1 METKRCIFCMQEID
15 FTEERCPHCKKAVW
29 EYEWKPGWIRP
40 YTVLQE
46 RYMIGQALG
55 EGAFG
60 VTYLAYDDKEKR
72 SVAIKAYSQREN
84 ESSQEKAEADLL
96 DEIKDIPGV
105 VNKTGYFQEN
115 GAHYLVMEY
124 LKGGSLR
131 NYLKKRHH
139 IPAEEAV
146 KILQPVMQT
155 LIRLHGR
162 GIIHGDISPDNLL
175 FDGEGTLKIIDF
187 GAALIKGYPA
197 REKKLKEGYA
207 PMESYQ
213 EKDKIGPWSDLY
225 AVCAVWYEAVT
236 GHKVPAAPQR
246 VKRDYIRVPSDFVKV
261 PDQMEQAFMRGLSV
275 DIQSRYFSIVNL
287 LHQLDLQ
294 EETDD
299 EKESAAIRKIWGDS
313 WIRITTEVERVS
325 AKNRKRGRFRS
336 RLKKILCSCAA
347 LVFVVLL
354 ARAGIQWYRTTHPE
368 KAAEEDLKNDREAA
382 EEMEKTE
389 IRGQDSKEFKEA
401 VEFLEENAY
410 EVERDETTVTYKLSK
425 DALKGWKYPG
435 RGAGKFPV
443 RAATMKKV
451 IDLYMDGDCKKEQS
465 DFDSWIT
472 LYKNNQWNPITIT
485 AEQSNQWSYGEN
497 TVAISSDVITDFVTK
512 LNFTS
517 KKKDE
522 VRAFLYK
529 MLPILSPESY
539 LTEDEIEKL
548 LEYSKRDKNNLVM
561 TYLNAKCRVYVSYN
575 LYDKDYTLIIEVV
588 R

>member
-146 KILQPVMQT
+146 KLLQPVMQT

-246 VKRDYIRVPSDFVKV
+246 VKRDHIRVPSDFVKV

-347 LVFVVLL
+347 LILMVLL

-382 EEMEKTE
+382 EEMEKPE

-401 VEFLEENAY
+401 VEFLEKNAY
-410 EVERDETTVTYKLSK
+410 KVDRDEVYTTYWILKG
-425 DALKGWKYPG
+425 ALKGWKYPSEE
-435 RGAGKFPV
+435 AGIFPV
-443 RAATMKKV
+443 KITTMEKV
-451 IDLYMDGDCKKEQS
+451 IDLYMNENRETEQDTFYGTIMLNKNEQWSPLYVALEQS
-465 DFDSWIT
+465 EQWI
-472 LYKNNQWNPITIT
+472 
-485 AEQSNQWSYGEN
+485 YGESR
-497 TVAISSDVITDFVTK
+497 VEISSDYVTGFVTE
-512 LNFTS
+512 LRFTS
-517 KKKDE
+517 KKRDE
-522 VRAFLYK
+522 AEAFLYK

-539 LTEDEIEKL
+539 LTEDEIKELFHYLDQHRNKGMMIDL
-548 LEYSKRDKNNLVM
+548 NRKCNVRFSYESADG
-561 TYLNAKCRVYVSYN
+561 TYNVTVGVN
-575 LYDKDYTLIIEVV
+575 T
-588 R
+588 

>member
-15 FTEERCPHCKKAVW
+15 STEERCPHCKKAVW
-29 EYEWKPGWIRP
+29 EYGWKPGWIRP

-60 VTYLAYDDKEKR
+60 VTYLAYDNKEKK
-72 SVAIKAYSQREN
+72 SVAIKAYFRKEN
-84 ESSQEKAEADLL
+84 KSSQENKEAGLL

-105 VNKTGYFQEN
+105 VNKTGYFQED
-115 GAHYLVMEY
+115 GTHYLVMEY
-124 LKGGSLR
+124 LKGGSFR
-131 NYLKKRHH
+131 DYMKKRHH
-139 IPAEEAV
+139 VPAEEAV
-146 KILQPVMQT
+146 KLLQPVMQT
-155 LIRLHGR
+155 LIRLHSR

-175 FDGEGTLKIIDF
+175 FDDEGTLKIIDF
-187 GAALIKGYPA
+187 GAALVKGFPA

-207 PMESYQ
+207 PIESYQ

-246 VKRDYIRVPSDFVKV
+246 VRRDHIRVPSDFVKV

-294 EETDD
+294 EEKDD
-299 EKESAAIRKIWGDS
+299 GKESEAIRKIWGDS
-313 WIRITTEVERVS
+313 WIQITTEVERVS

-336 RLKKILCSCAA
+336 RLKKILCAFAA
-347 LVFVVLL
+347 LILVVLL
-354 ARAGIQWYRTTHPE
+354 ARAGVQWYRTTHPE

-401 VEFLEENAY
+401 VEFLEKNAY
-410 EVERDETTVTYKLSK
+410 EVDRDEVYTTYWILKG
-425 DALKGWKYPG
+425 ALKGWKYPSE
-435 RGAGKFPV
+435 GAGIFPV
-443 RAATMKKV
+443 KITTMEKV
-451 IDLYMDGDCKKEQS
+451 IDLYMDENRETEQDTFYGTVLLNKNEQWSPLYVALEQS
-465 DFDSWIT
+465 EQWI
-472 LYKNNQWNPITIT
+472 
-485 AEQSNQWSYGEN
+485 YGEN
-497 TVAISSDVITDFVTK
+497 RVEISSDYVTGFVTE
-512 LNFTS
+512 LRFTS
-517 KKKDE
+517 EKQDE
-522 VRAFLYK
+522 AEDFLYK

-539 LTEDEIEKL
+539 LTEDEIKELFHYLDRHRNKGMMIDL
-548 LEYSKRDKNNLVM
+548 NRKCNVRFSYESADG
-561 TYLNAKCRVYVSYN
+561 TYNVTVGVN
-575 LYDKDYTLIIEVV
+575 T
-588 R
+588 

>member
-15 FTEERCPHCKKAVW
+15 STEERCPHCKKAVW
-29 EYEWKPGWIRP
+29 EYGWKPGWIRP

-60 VTYLAYDDKEKR
+60 VTYLAYDNKEKK
-72 SVAIKAYSQREN
+72 SVAIKAYFRKEN
-84 ESSQEKAEADLL
+84 KSSQENKEAGLL

-105 VNKTGYFQEN
+105 VNKTGYFQED
-115 GAHYLVMEY
+115 GTHYLVMEY
-124 LKGGSLR
+124 LKGGSFR
-131 NYLKKRHH
+131 DYMKKRHH
-139 IPAEEAV
+139 VPAEEAV
-146 KILQPVMQT
+146 KLLQPVMQT
-155 LIRLHGR
+155 LIRLHSR

-175 FDGEGTLKIIDF
+175 FDDEGTLKIIDF
-187 GAALIKGYPA
+187 GAALVKGFPA

-207 PMESYQ
+207 PIESYQ

-246 VKRDYIRVPSDFVKV
+246 VRRDHIRVPSDFVKV

-294 EETDD
+294 EEKDD
-299 EKESAAIRKIWGDS
+299 GKESEAIRKIWGDS
-313 WIRITTEVERVS
+313 WIQITTEVERVS

-336 RLKKILCSCAA
+336 RLKKILCACAA
-347 LVFVVLL
+347 LILVVLL
-354 ARAGIQWYRTTHPE
+354 ARAGVQWYRTTHPE

-401 VEFLEENAY
+401 VEFLEKNAY
-410 EVERDETTVTYKLSK
+410 EVDRDEVYTTYWILKG
-425 DALKGWKYPG
+425 ALKGWKYPSE
-435 RGAGKFPV
+435 GAGIFPV
-443 RAATMKKV
+443 KITTMEKV
-451 IDLYMDGDCKKEQS
+451 IDLYMDENRETEQDTFYGTVLLNKNEQWSPLYVALEQS
-465 DFDSWIT
+465 EQWI
-472 LYKNNQWNPITIT
+472 
-485 AEQSNQWSYGEN
+485 YGEN
-497 TVAISSDVITDFVTK
+497 RVEISSDYVTGFVTE
-512 LNFTS
+512 LRFTS
-517 KKKDE
+517 EKQDE
-522 VRAFLYK
+522 AEDFLYK

-539 LTEDEIEKL
+539 LTEDEIKELFHYLDRHRNKGMMIDL
-548 LEYSKRDKNNLVM
+548 NRKCNVRFSYESADG
-561 TYLNAKCRVYVSYN
+561 TYNVTVGVN
-575 LYDKDYTLIIEVV
+575 T
-588 R
+588 

>member
-1 METKRCIFCMQEID
+1 MQEID
-15 FTEERCPHCKKAVW
+15 STEERCPHCKKAVW
-29 EYEWKPGWIRP
+29 EYGWKPGWIRP

-60 VTYLAYDDKEKR
+60 VTYLAYDDKEKK
-72 SVAIKAYSQREN
+72 SVAIKAYFRKEN
-84 ESSQEKAEADLL
+84 KSSQEKKEADLL

-105 VNKTGYFQEN
+105 VNKTGYFQED
-115 GAHYLVMEY
+115 GTHYLVMEY
-124 LKGGSLR
+124 LKGGSFR
-131 NYLKKRHH
+131 DYLKKRHRV
-139 IPAEEAV
+139 PAEEAV
-146 KILQPVMQT
+146 KLLQPVMGT
-155 LIRLHGR
+155 LIRLHSR

-175 FDGEGTLKIIDF
+175 FDDEGTLKIIDF
-187 GAALIKGYPA
+187 GAALVKGFPA

-246 VKRDYIRVPSDFVKV
+246 VRRDHIRIPSDFVKV

-294 EETDD
+294 EEKDD
-299 EKESAAIRKIWGDS
+299 GKESEAIRKIWGDS
-313 WIRITTEVERVS
+313 WIQITTEVERVS

-336 RLKKILCSCAA
+336 RLKKILCACAA
-347 LVFVVLL
+347 LILVVLL
-354 ARAGIQWYRTTHPE
+354 ARAGVQWYRTTHPE
-368 KAAEEDLKNDREAA
+368 KVVEEDLKNDREAA

-410 EVERDETTVTYKLSK
+410 EVDRNEVYTTYRILKG
-425 DALKGWKYPG
+425 ALKGWKYPSES
-435 RGAGKFPV
+435 AGVFTV
-443 RAATMKKV
+443 RAATMKKI
-451 IDLYMDGDCKKEQS
+451 IDLYMGIEGEEDNDRFNGYVSVDHR
-465 DFDSWIT
+465 
-472 LYKNNQWNPITIT
+472 NQWDPLRIHL
-485 AEQSNQWSYGEN
+485 NQETQWDYEGE
-497 TVAISSDVITDFVTK
+497 TVNMYSDYTTKFVIY
-512 LNFTS
+512 LQMTS
-517 KKKDE
+517 QNQKSAG
-522 VRAFLYK
+522 AFLYR

-539 LTEDEIEKL
+539 LTEDEIKEL
-548 LEYSKRDKNNLVM
+548 LESLNGKNNYISLK
-561 TYLNAKCRVYVSYN
+561 LNSKCEADLLYN
-575 LYDKDYTLIIEVV
+575 SDKKTFSIALSV

>member
-15 FTEERCPHCKKAVW
+15 STEERCPHCKKAVW
-29 EYEWKPGWIRP
+29 EYGWKPGWIRP

-60 VTYLAYDDKEKR
+60 VTYLAYDDKEKK
-72 SVAIKAYSQREN
+72 SVAIKAYFRKEN
-84 ESSQEKAEADLL
+84 KSSQEKKEADLL

-105 VNKTGYFQEN
+105 VNKTGYFQED
-115 GAHYLVMEY
+115 GTHYLVMEY
-124 LKGGSLR
+124 LKGGSFR
-131 NYLKKRHH
+131 DHLKKCHH
-139 IPAEEAV
+139 VPAEEAV
-146 KILQPVMQT
+146 KLLQPVMRT
-155 LIRLHGR
+155 LIRLHSR

-175 FDGEGTLKIIDF
+175 FDDEGTLKIIDF
-187 GAALIKGYPA
+187 GAALVKGFPA

-246 VKRDYIRVPSDFVKV
+246 VRRDHIRVPSDFVKV

-294 EETDD
+294 EEKDD
-299 EKESAAIRKIWGDS
+299 GKESEAIRKIWGDS
-313 WIRITTEVERVS
+313 WIQITTEVERVS

-336 RLKKILCSCAA
+336 RLKKILCACAA
-347 LVFVVLL
+347 LILVVLL
-354 ARAGIQWYRTTHPE
+354 ARAGVQWYRTTHPE

-401 VEFLEENAY
+401 VEFLEKNAY
-410 EVERDETTVTYKLSK
+410 EVDRDEVYTTYWILKG
-425 DALKGWKYPG
+425 ALKGWKYPSE
-435 RGAGKFPV
+435 GAGIFPV
-443 RAATMKKV
+443 KITTMEKV
-451 IDLYMDGDCKKEQS
+451 IDLYMDENRETEQDTFYGTVLLNKNEQWSPLYVALEQS
-465 DFDSWIT
+465 EQWI
-472 LYKNNQWNPITIT
+472 
-485 AEQSNQWSYGEN
+485 YGEN
-497 TVAISSDVITDFVTK
+497 RVEISSDYVTGFVTE
-512 LNFTS
+512 LRFTS
-517 KKKDE
+517 EKQDE
-522 VRAFLYK
+522 AEDFLYK

-539 LTEDEIEKL
+539 LTEDEIKELFHYLDRHRNKGMMIDL
-548 LEYSKRDKNNLVM
+548 NRKCNVRFSYESADG
-561 TYLNAKCRVYVSYN
+561 TYNVTVGVN
-575 LYDKDYTLIIEVV
+575 T
-588 R
+588 

>member
-15 FTEERCPHCKKAVW
+15 STEERCPHCKKAVW
-29 EYEWKPGWIRP
+29 EYGWKPGWIRP

-60 VTYLAYDDKEKR
+60 VTYLAYDDKEKK
-72 SVAIKAYSQREN
+72 SVAIKAYFRKEN
-84 ESSQEKAEADLL
+84 KSSQEKKEADLL

-105 VNKTGYFQEN
+105 VNKTGYFQED
-115 GAHYLVMEY
+115 GTHYLVMEY
-124 LKGGSLR
+124 LKGGSFR
-131 NYLKKRHH
+131 DYLKKRHRV
-139 IPAEEAV
+139 PAEEAV
-146 KILQPVMQT
+146 KLLQPVMGT
-155 LIRLHGR
+155 LIRLHSR

-175 FDGEGTLKIIDF
+175 FDDEGTLKIIDF
-187 GAALIKGYPA
+187 GAALVKGFPA

-246 VKRDYIRVPSDFVKV
+246 VRRDHIRIPSDFVKV

-294 EETDD
+294 EEKDD
-299 EKESAAIRKIWGDS
+299 GKESEAIRKIWGDS
-313 WIRITTEVERVS
+313 WIQITTEVERVS

-336 RLKKILCSCAA
+336 RLKKILCACAA
-347 LVFVVLL
+347 LILVVLL
-354 ARAGIQWYRTTHPE
+354 ARAGVQWYRTTHPE
-368 KAAEEDLKNDREAA
+368 KVVEEDLKNDREAA

-410 EVERDETTVTYKLSK
+410 EVDRNEVYTTYRILKG
-425 DALKGWKYPG
+425 ALKGWKYPSES
-435 RGAGKFPV
+435 AGVFTV
-443 RAATMKKV
+443 RAATMKKI
-451 IDLYMDGDCKKEQS
+451 IDLYMGIEGEEDNDRFNGYVSVDHR
-465 DFDSWIT
+465 
-472 LYKNNQWNPITIT
+472 NQWDPLRIHL
-485 AEQSNQWSYGEN
+485 NQETQWDYEGE
-497 TVAISSDVITDFVTK
+497 TVNMYSDYTTKFVIY
-512 LNFTS
+512 LQMTS
-517 KKKDE
+517 QNQKSAG
-522 VRAFLYK
+522 AFLYR

-539 LTEDEIEKL
+539 LTEDEIKEL
-548 LEYSKRDKNNLVM
+548 LESLNGKNNYISLK
-561 TYLNAKCRVYVSYN
+561 LNSKCEADLLYN
-575 LYDKDYTLIIEVV
+575 SDKKTFSIALSV

>member
-15 FTEERCPHCKKAVW
+15 STEERCPHCKKAVW
-29 EYEWKPGWIRP
+29 EYGWKPGWIRP

-60 VTYLAYDDKEKR
+60 VTYLAYDNKEKK
-72 SVAIKAYSQREN
+72 SVAIKAYFRKEN
-84 ESSQEKAEADLL
+84 KSSQEKKEAGLL

-105 VNKTGYFQEN
+105 VNKTGYFQED
-115 GAHYLVMEY
+115 GTHYLVMEY
-124 LKGGSLR
+124 LKGGSFR
-131 NYLKKRHH
+131 DYMKKRHH
-139 IPAEEAV
+139 VPAEEAV
-146 KILQPVMQT
+146 KLLQPVMQT
-155 LIRLHGR
+155 LIRLHSR

-175 FDGEGTLKIIDF
+175 FDDEGTLKIIDF
-187 GAALIKGYPA
+187 GAALVKGFPA

-207 PMESYQ
+207 PIESYQ

-246 VKRDYIRVPSDFVKV
+246 VRRDHIRVPSDFVKV

-294 EETDD
+294 EEKDD
-299 EKESAAIRKIWGDS
+299 GKESEAIRKIWGDS
-313 WIRITTEVERVS
+313 WIQITTEVERVS

-336 RLKKILCSCAA
+336 RLKKILCACAA
-347 LVFVVLL
+347 LILVVLL
-354 ARAGIQWYRTTHPE
+354 ARAGVQWYRTTHPE

-401 VEFLEENAY
+401 VEFLEKNAY
-410 EVERDETTVTYKLSK
+410 EVDRDEVYTTYWILKG
-425 DALKGWKYPG
+425 ALKGWKYPSE
-435 RGAGKFPV
+435 GAGIFPV
-443 RAATMKKV
+443 KITTMEKV
-451 IDLYMDGDCKKEQS
+451 IDLYMDENRETEQDTFYGTVLLNKNEQWSPLYVALEQS
-465 DFDSWIT
+465 EQWI
-472 LYKNNQWNPITIT
+472 
-485 AEQSNQWSYGEN
+485 YGEN
-497 TVAISSDVITDFVTK
+497 RVEISSDYVTGFVTE
-512 LNFTS
+512 LRFTS
-517 KKKDE
+517 EKQDE
-522 VRAFLYK
+522 AEDFLYK

-539 LTEDEIEKL
+539 LTEDEIKELFHYLDRHRNKGMMIDL
-548 LEYSKRDKNNLVM
+548 NRKCNVRFSYESADG
-561 TYLNAKCRVYVSYN
+561 TYNVTVGVN
-575 LYDKDYTLIIEVV
+575 T
-588 R
+588 

>member
-15 FTEERCPHCKKAVW
+15 STEERCPHCKKAVW

-60 VTYLAYDDKEKR
+60 VTYLAYDDKKKR

-105 VNKTGYFQEN
+105 VNKTGYFHEN
-115 GAHYLVMEY
+115 GAHYFVMEY

-146 KILQPVMQT
+146 KLLQPVMQT

-246 VKRDYIRVPSDFVKV
+246 VKRDHIRVPSDFVKV

-354 ARAGIQWYRTTHPE
+354 ARAGVQWYRTTHPE
-368 KAAEEDLKNDREAA
+368 KAVEEDLKNDREAA
-382 EEMEKTE
+382 EEMEKPE

-401 VEFLEENAY
+401 VEFLEKNAY
-410 EVERDETTVTYKLSK
+410 EVDRNEVYTTYRILKG
-425 DALKGWKYPG
+425 ALKGWKYPSE
-435 RGAGKFPV
+435 GAGIFPV
-443 RAATMKKV
+443 KITTMEKV
-451 IDLYMDGDCKKEQS
+451 IDLYMDEDRETEQNT
-465 DFDSWIT
+465 FYGT
-472 LYKNNQWNPITIT
+472 VLLNKN
-485 AEQSNQWSYGEN
+485 EQWSPLYVALKQSEQCIYGEN
-497 TVAISSDVITDFVTK
+497 RVEISSDYVTGFVTE
-512 LNFTS
+512 LRFTS
-517 KKKDE
+517 EKQDE
-522 VRAFLYK
+522 AEAFLYK

-539 LTEDEIEKL
+539 LTEDEIKEL
-548 LEYSKRDKNNLVM
+548 LHYLDRHRNKGMMIDLNRKCNLRFSYESADG
-561 TYLNAKCRVYVSYN
+561 TYNVIVGVN
-575 LYDKDYTLIIEVV
+575 T
-588 R
+588 

>member
-15 FTEERCPHCKKAVW
+15 STEERCPHCKKAVW

-146 KILQPVMQT
+146 KLLQPVMQT

-246 VKRDYIRVPSDFVKV
+246 VKRDHIRVPSDFVKV

-299 EKESAAIRKIWGDS
+299 EEESAAIRKIWGDS

-354 ARAGIQWYRTTHPE
+354 ARAGVQWYRTTHPE
-368 KAAEEDLKNDREAA
+368 KAAEKDLKNDREAA
-382 EEMEKTE
+382 EEMEKPE

-401 VEFLEENAY
+401 VEFLEKNAY
-410 EVERDETTVTYKLSK
+410 EVDRNEVYTTYRILKG
-425 DALKGWKYPG
+425 ALKGWKYPSE
-435 RGAGKFPV
+435 GAGIFPV
-443 RAATMKKV
+443 KITTMEKV
-451 IDLYMDGDCKKEQS
+451 IDLYMDEDRETEQNT
-465 DFDSWIT
+465 FYGT
-472 LYKNNQWNPITIT
+472 VLLNKN
-485 AEQSNQWSYGEN
+485 EQWSPLYVALKQSEQCIYGEN
-497 TVAISSDVITDFVTK
+497 RVEISSDYVTGFVTE
-512 LNFTS
+512 LRFTS
-517 KKKDE
+517 EKQDE
-522 VRAFLYK
+522 AEAFLYK

-539 LTEDEIEKL
+539 LTEDEIKEL
-548 LEYSKRDKNNLVM
+548 LHYLDRHRNKGMMIDLNRKCNLRFSYESADG
-561 TYLNAKCRVYVSYN
+561 TYNVIVGVN
-575 LYDKDYTLIIEVV
+575 T
-588 R
+588 

>member
-15 FTEERCPHCKKAVW
+15 STEERCPHCKKAVW

-146 KILQPVMQT
+146 KLLQPVMQT

-246 VKRDYIRVPSDFVKV
+246 VKRDHIRVPSDFVKV

-347 LVFVVLL
+347 LILMVLL

-382 EEMEKTE
+382 EEMEKPE

-401 VEFLEENAY
+401 VEFLEKNAY
-410 EVERDETTVTYKLSK
+410 EVDRNEVYTTYRILKG
-425 DALKGWKYPG
+425 ALKGWKYPSES
-435 RGAGKFPV
+435 AGVFPV
-443 RAATMKKV
+443 RAATMKKI
-451 IDLYMDGDCKKEQS
+451 IDLYMGIEGEEENDRFNGYVSVDHR
-465 DFDSWIT
+465 
-472 LYKNNQWNPITIT
+472 NQWDPLRIHL
-485 AEQSNQWSYGEN
+485 NQETQWDYEGE
-497 TVAISSDVITDFVTK
+497 TVNMYSDYTTKFVIY
-512 LNFTS
+512 LQMTS
-517 KKKDE
+517 QNQKSTG
-522 VRAFLYK
+522 AFLYR

-539 LTEDEIEKL
+539 LTEDEIKEL
-548 LEYSKRDKNNLVM
+548 LESLNGKNNYISLK
-561 TYLNAKCRVYVSYN
+561 LNSKCEADLLYN
-575 LYDKDYTLIIEVV
+575 SDKKMFSIALSV

>member
-15 FTEERCPHCKKAVW
+15 STEERCPHCKKAVW
-29 EYEWKPGWIRP
+29 EYGWKPGWIRP

-60 VTYLAYDDKEKR
+60 VTYLAYDDKEKK
-72 SVAIKAYSQREN
+72 SVAIKAYFRKEN
-84 ESSQEKAEADLL
+84 KSSQEKKEADLL

-105 VNKTGYFQEN
+105 VNKTGYFQEDET
-115 GAHYLVMEY
+115 HYLVMEY
-124 LKGGSLR
+124 LKGGSFR
-131 NYLKKRHH
+131 DYLKKRHRV
-139 IPAEEAV
+139 PAEEAV
-146 KILQPVMQT
+146 KLLQPVMRT
-155 LIRLHGR
+155 LIRLHSR

-175 FDGEGTLKIIDF
+175 FDDEGTLKIIDF
-187 GAALIKGYPA
+187 GAALVKGFPA

-236 GHKVPAAPQR
+236 GHKVPTAPQR
-246 VKRDYIRVPSDFVKV
+246 VRRDHIRIPSDFVKV

-299 EKESAAIRKIWGDS
+299 EKESEAIRKIWGDS
-313 WIRITTEVERVS
+313 WIQITTEVERVS

-336 RLKKILCSCAA
+336 RLKKIFCACAA
-347 LVFVVLL
+347 LILVVLL
-354 ARAGIQWYRTTHPE
+354 ARAGVQWYRTTHPE
-368 KAAEEDLKNDREAA
+368 KVVEEDLKNDREAA

-401 VEFLEENAY
+401 VEFLEKNAY
-410 EVERDETTVTYKLSK
+410 EVDDSETSTTYRILKG
-425 DALKGWKYPG
+425 ALKGWKYPSES
-435 RGAGKFPV
+435 AGVFPV
-443 RAATMKKV
+443 RVSTMKRV
-451 IDLYMDGDCKKEQS
+451 IDLYIDEDSEKEQN
-465 DFDSWIT
+465 DFNGFVTVKKNDQWDPFIIT
-472 LYKNNQWNPITIT
+472 L
-485 AEQSNQWSYGEN
+485 EQQEQWSYDEN
-497 TVAISSDVITDFVTK
+497 KVEISSDYVTNFVTK
-512 LNFTS
+512 LSFNS
-517 KKKDE
+517 SDQEE
-522 VRAFLYK
+522 VKAFVYK

-539 LTEDEIEKL
+539 LTEEEIEELFDYLKEQDDL
-548 LEYSKRDKNNLVM
+548 IIID
-561 TYLNAKCRVYVSYN
+561 LNAKCQVSFFYNSYN
-575 LYDKDYTLIIEVV
+575 STFRAMVEVEQ
-588 R
+588 

>member
-246 VKRDYIRVPSDFVKV
+246 VKRDHIRVPSDFVKV

-336 RLKKILCSCAA
+336 RLKKILCACAA
-347 LVFVVLL
+347 LILVVLL

-368 KAAEEDLKNDREAA
+368 KVVEEDLKNDREAA
-382 EEMEKTE
+382 EEMKKPE

-401 VEFLEENAY
+401 VKFLEKNAY
-410 EVERDETTVTYKLSK
+410 KVDRDEVYTTYWILKG
-425 DALKGWKYPG
+425 ALKGWKYPSEE
-435 RGAGKFPV
+435 AGIFPV
-443 RAATMKKV
+443 KITTMEKV
-451 IDLYMDGDCKKEQS
+451 IDLYMNENRETEQDTFYGTIMLNKNEQWSPLYVALEQS
-465 DFDSWIT
+465 EQWI
-472 LYKNNQWNPITIT
+472 
-485 AEQSNQWSYGEN
+485 YGESR
-497 TVAISSDVITDFVTK
+497 VEISSDYVTGFVTE
-512 LNFTS
+512 LRFTS
-517 KKKDE
+517 KKRDE
-522 VRAFLYK
+522 AEAFLYK

-539 LTEDEIEKL
+539 LTEDEIKELFHYLDQHRNKGMMIDL
-548 LEYSKRDKNNLVM
+548 NRKCNVRFSYESADG
-561 TYLNAKCRVYVSYN
+561 TYNVTVGVN
-575 LYDKDYTLIIEVV
+575 T
-588 R
+588 

>member
-15 FTEERCPHCKKAVW
+15 STEERCPHCKKAVW

-146 KILQPVMQT
+146 KLLQPVMQT

-246 VKRDYIRVPSDFVKV
+246 VKRDHIRVPSDFVKV

-299 EKESAAIRKIWGDS
+299 EEESAAIRKIWGDS

-347 LVFVVLL
+347 LILMVLL

-382 EEMEKTE
+382 EEMEKPE

-401 VEFLEENAY
+401 VEFLEKNAY
-410 EVERDETTVTYKLSK
+410 EVDRK
-425 DALKGWKYPG
+425 DGNIQ
-435 RGAGKFPV
+435 V
-443 RAATMKKV
+443 
-451 IDLYMDGDCKKEQS
+451 
-465 DFDSWIT
+465 
-472 LYKNNQWNPITIT
+472 NQ
-485 AEQSNQWSYGEN
+485 
-497 TVAISSDVITDFVTK
+497 
-512 LNFTS
+512 
-517 KKKDE
+517 
-522 VRAFLYK
+522 R
-529 MLPILSPESY
+529 
-539 LTEDEIEKL
+539 
-548 LEYSKRDKNNLVM
+548 EYSRSEQLQ
-561 TYLNAKCRVYVSYN
+561 
-575 LYDKDYTLIIEVV
+575 
-588 R
+588 